1 MRAAGIVEQ
10 RKPAGLRE
18 SWSFSASDF
27 ARLRAVRRDTLDILR
42 RFGEPAS
49 DFESCAV
56 VVSEL
61 MSNAALHGPGGEIR
75 VTLDWS
81 ATTPSFAVSDAGRG
95 FVPAIG
101 LPPPNREGG
110 RGLYLVKTLAATP
123 HVSVDDGGC
132 TVSVR
137 LPVKR
142 RRSSSVP

>member
-1 MRAAGIVEQ
+1 M
-10 RKPAGLRE
+10 
-18 SWSFSASDF
+18 
-27 ARLRAVRRDTLDILR
+27 RRDALDVLR
-42 RFGEPAS
+42 RYGEPSS

-56 VVSEL
+56 VLSEL

-81 ATTPSFAVSDAGRG
+81 AATPWFAVSDAGCG

-123 HVSVDDGGC
+123 NVSIDESGC

-142 RRSSSVP
+142 RRSSNVP